1 MADVEIVDVHSHFYP
16 KTYVD
21 KLMRRGFAE
30 TREGQVI
37 LKWGRRG
44 SPASISAVNLEEKVK
59 EVKKFSPNSLSLLS
73 VSAPWG
79 EVLPRGEELG
89 VVRKANDELSEIV
102 RKNEGLFG
110 GLAMLPTSDVEASAE
125 EAERAIKELNLHG
138 FVVGTGMA
146 NRMLED
152 GRMGELL
159 KVVEKLGRP
168 IFLHPGTL
176 PLDKVLNEGPAAV
189 GVSFV
194 FETTY
199 VLVRMALQGLL
210 RDYDVKVICP
220 HGGGFIP
227 YQLGRADL
235 VKSAYDQSLQLPSQ
249 YLRRNVFYDTVMYTE
264 ESLRFLVEV
273 MGEDQVVFGTDHP
286 FPVSRREL
294 FLGFVQKLYQGS
306 TREKI
311 LRENAMG
318 LFGIR

>member
-1 MADVEIVDVHSHFYP
+1 
-16 KTYVD
+16 
-21 KLMRRGFAE
+21 
-30 TREGQVI
+30 
-37 LKWGRRG
+37 
-44 SPASISAVNLEEKVK
+44 
-59 EVKKFSPNSLSLLS
+59 
-73 VSAPWG
+73 
-79 EVLPRGEELG
+79 

-220 HGGGFIP
+220 HGGGFHP
-227 YQLGRADL
+227 LSAGEGR
-235 VKSAYDQSLQLPSQ
+235 SS
-249 YLRRNVFYDTVMYTE
+249 
-264 ESLRFLVEV
+264 EV
-273 MGEDQVVFGTDHP
+273 
-286 FPVSRREL
+286 
-294 FLGFVQKLYQGS
+294 
-306 TREKI
+306 
-311 LRENAMG
+311 G
-318 LFGIR
+318 L